1 MLKSKH
7 FHLFFFDKNDTK
19 LELQFRYTSNQKR
32 FFITNTFCNFAQIK
46 TCQSLSS
53 LLGLLIVRT
62 VDR

>member
-7 FHLFFFDKNDTK
+7 FHLFFFDKKPQNLSYSFDIPPIRKYFLLRTH
-19 LELQFRYTSNQKR
+19 
-32 FFITNTFCNFAQIK
+32 FAQIK